1 MSDVTQRF
9 AQALDHIRTAPAV
22 PQIWEAMKSFAKVLG
37 YTHLAGVDAAR
48 IAGGAAGALFYTD
61 APDVP
66 EMLDRAYPYA
76 YASVPFVQRGLRSPE
91 MFLISQLRDDPQVRG
106 PWIEMMA
113 DVVKRGDGLVVP
125 VFEADEPV
133 AGFLLGGEAIDASPL
148 TRAMLQILCHAAFAR
163 YRMLKSGKKPFTPH
177 ALTTREIQ
185 CLRAAASGK
194 SDAEIGADLT
204 ISSRTVR
211 FHIDGAKSKL
221 KATTRVQAIA
231 KALQEKIIAV

>member
-9 AQALDHIRTAPAV
+9 AQALDHIRTAPAI
-22 PQIWEAMKSFAKVLG
+22 PLIWEAMKAFATALG

-48 IAGGAAGALFYTD
+48 VAGGAAGALIYTD
-61 APDVP
+61 APEVP
-66 EMLDRAYPYA
+66 AQIDRAYPYA
-76 YASVPFVQRGLRSPE
+76 SAPFVERGLRSPE
-91 MFLISQLRDDPQVRG
+91 MFLISDLRNDPKVRG
-106 PWIEMMA
+106 PWTELMA

-125 VFEADEPV
+125 VFENEEPV
-133 AGFLLGGEAIDASPL
+133 AGFLFGGETIDASAL
-148 TRAMLQILCHAAFAR
+148 ARAMLKILSHAAFER
-163 YRMLKSGKKPFTPH
+163 YRSLKSGKRPFTPH

-211 FHIDGAKSKL
+211 FHIDGAKAKL

>member
-1 MSDVTQRF
+1 MADVTLQF
-9 AQALDHIRTAPAV
+9 AQALDHVRTAPAV
-22 PQIWEAMKSFAKVLG
+22 PQIWEAVKSFAKSFG
-37 YTHLAGVDAAR
+37 YSHLAGVDAAR
-48 IAGGAAGALFYTD
+48 IAGGAAGALIYTD

-76 YASVPFVQRGLRSPE
+76 AVPYVARGLRSPE
-91 MFLISQLRDDPQVRG
+91 MFLISELRDDPNVRG
-106 PWIEMMA
+106 PWTELMA
-113 DVVKRGDGLVVP
+113 DVVKRGDGLVIP

-185 CLRAAASGK
+185 CLRAAAAGK
-194 SDAEIGADLT
+194 GDAEVGADLG

-231 KALQEKIIAV
+231 KALQEKIITV

>member
-1 MSDVTQRF
+1 MADVTLQF
-9 AQALDHIRTAPAV
+9 AQALDYVRTAPAV
-22 PQIWEAMKSFAKVLG
+22 PQIWEAMKAFAKTFG
-37 YTHLAGVDAAR
+37 YTHLAGTDAAR
-48 IAGGAAGALFYTD
+48 IAGGAAGAMIYTD

-66 EMLDRAYPYA
+66 DMLDRVYPYPT
-76 YASVPFVQRGLRSPE
+76 VPYVARCLRSPE
-91 MFLISQLRDDPQVRG
+91 MFLISELRNDPNLRG
-106 PWIEMMA
+106 PWMELMA
-113 DVVKRGDGLVVP
+113 DVVKRGDGLAVP
-125 VFEADEPV
+125 VFEEGEPV
-133 AGFLLGGEAIDASPL
+133 AGFLFGGEAIDASPL
-148 TRAMLQILCHAAFAR
+148 PRAMLQILSHAAFAR
-163 YRMLKSGKKPFTPH
+163 YRTLKSGKRPFTPH

-231 KALQEKIIAV
+231 KALQEKIITV